1 MTFRVLLI
9 SGSLRMSSTNTAL
22 LATVARYAPNGF
34 DCRFYRGLST
44 LAAFNPD
51 LEGALP
57 ASADDL
63 RSAVHEADALLFST
77 PEYAGAL
84 PGALKNLL
92 DWLIGDEDPRSVY
105 GKPVAWLNASARG
118 AAGAHEELRRV
129 LEYAGARV
137 VERACAALPV
147 TKEMID
153 PDGVIE
159 GEEVGELVQRTLSML
174 LDDSDRM
181 PPTMPRP

>member
-1 MTFRVLLI
+1 L
-9 SGSLRMSSTNTAL
+9 G
-22 LATVARYAPNGF
+22 TVARYAPIGWE
-34 DCRFYRGLST
+34 CRFYGGLAT
-44 LAAFNPD
+44 LVAFNPD
-51 LEGALP
+51 LESALP

-92 DWLIGDEDPRSVY
+92 DWLIGDENPRSLY

-118 AAGAHEELRRV
+118 AAGAHDELRTV
-129 LEYAGARV
+129 LTYAGAQL
-137 VERACAALPV
+137 VERACVMFPV
-147 TKEMID
+147 TKEMIG

-159 GEEVGELVQRTLSML
+159 GGEAVELVHRTLSML
-174 LDDSDRM
+174 RDDSDRT
-181 PPTMPRP
+181 PPVMPRP